1 MSTVHPEI
9 AVFFQYLCRKVPSAH
24 QIELYN
30 TGVKTLN
37 LELNFEDQQIL
48 DWSLKHPHFLGLVDA
63 GLALKRKNS
72 KLKARLLLATAI
84 LECDTAHYQKFLN
97 PKPLSFVGFK
107 FIALGFRSVFTI
119 CWSVLLFKYKGWK

>member
-1 MSTVHPEI
+1 MPETHPEI
-9 AVFFQYLCRKVPSAH
+9 AVFFQYLCGKDPSAH

-30 TGVKTLN
+30 TGVKTLH
-37 LELNFEDQQIL
+37 LELNVEDQRIL
-48 DWSLKHPHFLGLVDA
+48 NWSLKHPRFLSLVDA

-84 LECDTAHYQKFLN
+84 LECDTAYYQKFLN

-107 FIALGFRSVFTI
+107 FIALGLRSAFTI
-119 CWSVLLFKYKGWK
+119 CLSVLLFKFKGWK